1 LIFQQLTRIHSSR
14 DAPSRIPQQ
23 HQKKFKAMDLRD
35 QLVAALIR
43 DESLRLKPYKD
54 TVGKLTIGIG
64 RNLDDVGI
72 SHDEALVLLNNDID
86 KASAQVRTQL
96 PWTVGLDDARLAVLV
111 NMAFNMGIGDQ
122 THGLLAFHN
131 TLALIQSGNYTAAAD
146 AMLQSKWAKQVGA
159 RAARLAEQMRTGQ
172 YQ

>member
-1 LIFQQLTRIHSSR
+1 
-14 DAPSRIPQQ
+14 
-23 HQKKFKAMDLRD
+23 MDLRD
-35 QLVAALIR
+35 QLIAALIR

-96 PWTVGLDDARLAVLV
+96 PWSIGLDDARVAVLV
-111 NMAFNMGIGDQ
+111 NMCFNLGIA
-122 THGLLAFHN
+122 GLLGFHN
-131 TLALIQSGNYTAAAD
+131 TLSLIQSGNYTAAAD
-146 AMLQSKWAKQVGA
+146 AMLQSKWASQVGP